1 MISMSQ
7 KQEVILRYFREG
19 QSKKGIARDLGL
31 DPKTVRKYIREHE
44 AQRQALCEADGS
56 AVEQLV
62 ERLTEA
68 PKYDSSGRMKKRL
81 TEEICRKID
90 AYLEQN
96 RVKRRSG
103 RHKQVLKKID
113 IHECLLKAG
122 HQIGYTTV
130 CNYIRQA
137 GQSRREA
144 YIRQVYEPG
153 HTCEFDWGEVK
164 LLINGEW
171 RTYQLAVFTAAMSN
185 YRWAWLFDRQ
195 DRASFQQ
202 AHALFFAQV
211 QGVYCELVYDNTRVV
226 IRRFVGRQE
235 KEPTEGLLRLSMY
248 YQFGFRFC
256 NVMRGNEKGHV
267 ERSVE
272 YIRRKA
278 FGLREEFDSRAE
290 ANAYLLESC
299 LNLNG
304 REQTSKGKSAIELL
318 AEERSYLG
326 ACPPVAFECGEWKS
340 LRVDKYSTI
349 NVSNNFY
356 SVPDDLVG
364 RMVDVKIYPTHLI
377 VHYQKQERCRHER
390 RYSLFG
396 WYIELEHY
404 LYTLKRKPGALAGS
418 LALQQA
424 QAGLRRLHE
433 QYFKNRPKDFIEL
446 LHYQRDKGLSLDK
459 IEAAIGSLQE
469 LSPRDISL
477 DKIKILCERREVQDQ
492 MPSPEGAIEQ
502 HAAAQLEALSQLFP
516 QGDSLTVQSRVL

>member
-1 MISMSQ
+1 MINMNQ
-7 KQEVILRYFREG
+7 KQEVLLRYFREG
-19 QSKKGIARDLGL
+19 QSKKRIARELGL
-31 DPKTVRKYIREHE
+31 APKTVRKYIREHE
-44 AQRQALCEADGS
+44 AQRQALSEAEGAS
-56 AVEQLV
+56 IEQLV

-68 PKYDSSGRMKKRL
+68 PRYDSSGRGKRRL
-81 TEEICRKID
+81 TEEILEQID
-90 AYLEQN
+90 VYLGQN
-96 RVKRRSG
+96 RVKRSSG

-122 HQIGYTTV
+122 YQIGYTTV

-137 GQSRREA
+137 EQRRREA

-153 HTCEFDWGEVK
+153 QTCEFDWGEVK

-171 RTYQLAVFTAAMSN
+171 RTYQIAVFTAAMSN
-185 YRWAWLFDRQ
+185 YRWAWLFERQ
-195 DRASFQQ
+195 DTASFQQ
-202 AHALFFAQV
+202 AHALFFVQV

-235 KEPTEGLLRLSMY
+235 KEPTQGLLQLSIY

-272 YIRRKA
+272 YIRRKV
-278 FGLREEFDSRAE
+278 FGLRDEFDSREE
-290 ANAYLLESC
+290 ANAYLLEGC
-299 LNLNG
+299 LDLNG
-304 REQTSKGKSAIELL
+304 REQVGKGKSAVELL
-318 AEERSYLG
+318 AEERPYLG

-364 RMVDVKIYPTHLI
+364 RMVDVKVYPGHLI
-377 VHYQKQERCRHER
+377 VHYQKEERCRHER
-390 RYSLFG
+390 RYTHFG

-404 LYTLKRKPGALAGS
+404 LETLKRKPGALAGS

-424 QAGLRRLHE
+424 QAGLRGLYERH
-433 QYFKNRPKDFIEL
+433 FKDRAKEFIEL
-446 LHYQRDKGLSLDK
+446 LHYQRDKDLSLER
-459 IEAAIGSLQE
+459 IEAAISSLYE

-477 DKIKILCERREVQDQ
+477 DKIRVLCERQDIQ
-492 MPSPEGAIEQ
+492 EQAPCLEGSIER
-502 HAAAQLEALSQLFP
+502 HAAAQLEALAQMLP
-516 QGDSLTVQSRVL
+516 GGDSLTVQSRVI